1 MSRHYI
7 YRMEIVDC
15 DTLHGIYIGQH
26 KMGSKDPSCDGYKGS
41 GCKWKR
47 EVLSQHIPVKKTIL
61 KVCEDIKETNY
72 WEHFYIEQAIQNGE
86 FLWNVVKGGGGH
98 ERGRVYTDEEI
109 KAHQKERFQRWY
121 DANQEHISEYRKRYF
136 QDNKEAIMANHRK
149 YAEKNRE
156 TAVEYHRNYYQK
168 NKERLSALH
177 KQYYE
182 EHKDE
187 LLNQR
192 KEYRK
197 QYAKINAERLAEK
210 AKQYNEAHREE
221 RIKDN
226 HRLCCYNGEILKFAA
241 LRTRLRRQNIPNA
254 TQEAKKYLIYQGDNC
269 NDFQPDKMY

>member
-98 ERGRVYTDEEI
+98 EQGRVYTDEEI
-109 KAHQKERFQRWY
+109 KAHQKERFNRWY
-121 DANQEHISEYRKRYF
+121 EANQEHIAEYRKKYF
-136 QDNKEAIMANHRK
+136 ENNREAIMANHRE
-149 YAEKNRE
+149 YAEKNKE
-156 TAVEYHRNYYQK
+156 SVVEYQRQYYQK
-168 NKERLSALH
+168 NKEQLSARN

-182 EHKDE
+182 EHKDG
-187 LLNQR
+187 LLTHMR
-192 KEYRK
+192 EYGK
-197 QYAKINAERLAEK
+197 QYRESHAEQLIEK
-210 AKQYNEAHREE
+210 ARRYNKAHREE

-226 HRLCCYNGEILKFAA
+226 QRLCCYNGEIIKFAA
-241 LRTRLRRQNIPNA
+241 LRTRLYRQNIPKA
-254 TQEAKKYLIYQGDNC
+254 TQEARKYLINKGE
-269 NDFQPDKMY
+269 